1 MRHRSAIIAAVVGV
15 ALAGLVALLAFSPQ
29 GGDGAASASPVVGK
43 VAPALVGTT
52 ADGQSFD
59 LDKHRGQWVLV
70 NFFATW
76 CPPCVAE
83 HPELVRLAGEQDGT
97 LQVVSVAAGDT
108 AEKVTEFFAE
118 KGGDWPVLVTDTEAA
133 SIDYGLI
140 KLPESYLI
148 APDGT
153 VVEKYIGGITAEQVE
168 ARIARG
174 AGTGAGGPASSTVV
188 GAGS

>member
-1 MRHRSAIIAAVVGV
+1 MREHRSAIIAGIVGV
-15 ALAGLVALLAFSPQ
+15 ALAALIALFAFSPK
-29 GGDGAASASPVVGK
+29 GEDPAESTSSPLVGK
-43 VAPALVGTT
+43 LAPALTGTT
-52 ADGQSFD
+52 ADGQAFD
-59 LDKHRGQWVLV
+59 LDKYRGQWVLV

-83 HPELVRLAGEQDGT
+83 HPMLVQLSQQGAGS
-97 LQVVSVAAGDT
+97 LQIVSVAAGDS
-108 AEKVTEFFAE
+108 AKKVDDFFRE
-118 KGGDWPVLVTDTEAA
+118 KGGDWPVLVTGTDEA

-153 VVEKYIGGITAEQVE
+153 VAEKIIGGIDGDE
-168 ARIARG
+168 AAKLLQRVSSETG
-174 AGTGAGGPASSTVV
+174 AGTAS